1 MINEKLVYSL
11 QIDNSRN
18 EMTFF
23 FISKGEKDIIKAIQY
38 SFVQELYGKQL
49 FNLGFG
55 DYDLEND
62 KIRDDIDSNNND
74 VYKVF
79 NTVLSTIPLFF
90 EKHKSDFLI
99 VNGSDG
105 HKEFIN
111 QCLSSCIKKCTNN
124 CKKYNRRI
132 SVYKGYVDK
141 NFDLLCIDYQ
151 FFGGIKD
158 IFGNVAFE
166 NYKKFNKYDSVLL
179 LNKNFNFTT

>member
-1 MINEKLVYSL
+1 MVNEQLVYEL
-11 QIDNSRN
+11 QEDDTRN

-23 FISKGEKDIIKAIQY
+23 FISKGETDIIKAIQY
-38 SFVQELYGKQL
+38 SFVQDLNGRHL

-79 NTVLSTIPLFF
+79 NTVMSTIPLFF
-90 EKHKSDFLI
+90 EKHKNDYLI

-105 HKEFIN
+105 HKDFIS
-111 QCLSSCIKKCTNN
+111 QCILDCIKKCTSE
-124 CKKYNRRI
+124 CKKFNRRI
-132 SVYKGYVDK
+132 TVYRGYVDK
-141 NFDLLCIDYQ
+141 NYESLCTDYQ

-158 IFGNVAFE
+158 EFGNVTFDSYE
-166 NYKKFNKYDSVLL
+166 RHKKYDSVLL
-179 LNKNFNFTT
+179 LNKKL